1 MRAKIRMVIGLI
13 TSIVSIAGVLVL
25 FTRFLIY
32 HLTQHAPCAP
42 YTIFPLGSILPVI
55 YWIFLI
61 RKKMKRVHL
70 IFWVWLISWII
81 TLVLM
86 FLGDVVYYRWL
97 QRSFPDM
104 LGMIHLFLVV
114 IVGFPTFAF
123 LEPIVDI
130 FSVYSFGWRA
140 VSGTIVMVLLWIGM
154 KGLEQI
160 NQTENAAISGGTDQK

>member
-1 MRAKIRMVIGLI
+1 
-13 TSIVSIAGVLVL
+13 
-25 FTRFLIY
+25 
-32 HLTQHAPCAP
+32 
-42 YTIFPLGSILPVI
+42 
-55 YWIFLI
+55 
-61 RKKMKRVHL
+61 MKRVHL